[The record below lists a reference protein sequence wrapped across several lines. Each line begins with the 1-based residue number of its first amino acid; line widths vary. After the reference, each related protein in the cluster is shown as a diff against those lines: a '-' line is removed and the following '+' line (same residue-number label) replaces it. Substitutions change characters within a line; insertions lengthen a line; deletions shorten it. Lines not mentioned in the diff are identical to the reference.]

1 MKAKILII
9 EDEKEMADLISIY
22 LTREG
27 VETDCCESAED
38 GVKKLSL
45 RVYDLVIL
53 DINLPGMDGF
63 EFLQRFRKD
72 YSTPVII
79 VSAREADE
87 DIVMGLGIGADEFV
101 VKPFS
106 PRVLAAR
113 VRAILRRT
121 RSSKSSGSSS
131 ESSWSL
137 KGDEPERAVIGFGAY
152 ILDLDGYILKK
163 KRKDTPGSKI
173 GGCDSL
179 KRTGGYKRIPLSM
192 REFEVLKYLALNE
205 GKALS
210 PEKIYNSVWGN
221 RFGDLTAV
229 AVYIR
234 RLRKKIEDNPA
245 EPCFLETV
253 RGKGYRFNRD

>member
-27 VETDCCESAED
+27 VETDSCESAED
-38 GVKKLSL
+38 GVKKLS
-45 RVYDLVIL
+45 REVYDLVIL

-113 VRAILRRT
+113 VRAILRRS
-121 RSSKSSGSSS
+121 RSSKSSRS
-131 ESSWSL
+131 
-137 KGDEPERAVIGFGAY
+137 DDPERAVIGFGAY

-163 KRKDTPGSKI
+163 KWNDTSGSKTQ
-173 GGCDSL
+173 GYDSPES
-179 KRTGGYKRIPLSM
+179 TSGYKRIPLSM
-192 REFEVLKYLALNE
+192 REFEVLKYLALNK

-229 AVYIR
+229 AVYIQ

-245 EPCFLETV
+245 QPCFLETV